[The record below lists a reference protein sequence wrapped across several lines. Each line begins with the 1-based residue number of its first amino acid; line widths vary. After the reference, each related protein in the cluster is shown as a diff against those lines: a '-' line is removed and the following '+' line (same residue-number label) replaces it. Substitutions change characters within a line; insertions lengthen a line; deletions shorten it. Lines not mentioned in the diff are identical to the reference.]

1 MKPGAIFDMD
11 GTLLDTERLY
21 QESWE
26 VLAGEFGIE
35 HNPAFPLAVCGSNGD
50 NMVRIIRSY
59 YPEIDAEAF
68 MNACYARVAGLVEHG
83 APKKPGAEEIL
94 RWMHERGVKLAVASS
109 NTHAQI
115 VKNLSRAG
123 LLEYF
128 DAIAGGDE
136 VAHSKPDPDIF
147 QLAAQRLDCAPDDC
161 YVFEDGINGIRAAAA
176 AGCVTVMIPD
186 LTPPDDEIRALC
198 AGVCGSLLEAKQQ
211 ITDGVL

>member
-26 VLAGEFGIE
+26 VLAGEFGVT

-83 APKKPGAEEIL
+83 VPKKPGAEDIL
-94 RWMHERGVKLAVASS
+94 RWMRGCGIKLAVDRKS
-109 NTHAQI
+109 
-115 VKNLSRAG
+115 V
-123 LLEYF
+123 
-128 DAIAGGDE
+128 
-136 VAHSKPDPDIF
+136 V
-147 QLAAQRLDCAPDDC
+147 
-161 YVFEDGINGIRAAAA
+161 
-176 AGCVTVMIPD
+176 
-186 LTPPDDEIRALC
+186 
-198 AGVCGSLLEAKQQ
+198 
-211 ITDGVL
+211 

>member
-94 RWMHERGVKLAVASS
+94 RWMHERGVKIAVASS

-147 QLAAQRLDCAPDDC
+147 QLAAQRLAGG
-161 YVFEDGINGIRAAAA
+161 GIG
-176 AGCVTVMIPD
+176 AGKFMGKFHT
-186 LTPPDDEIRALC
+186 
-198 AGVCGSLLEAKQQ
+198 GVHTQDSFPNNAK
-211 ITDGVL
+211 LNSSNLN